1 MSIFTYPWVHLPAD
15 ASQETPPHVTP
26 DVVVKL
32 IMDSQKASIIIFS
45 LCILDRNIQASLPAG
60 AIASQES
67 PITSVQMLWVNLI
80 MDSLASLALAT
91 ELPRDELLDLKPY
104 STQGSLLSPQVC
116 AYCLA
121 PVVLSV

>member
-1 MSIFTYPWVHLPAD
+1 LSSHHPSH
-15 ASQETPPHVTP
+15 QPPTQP
-26 DVVVKL
+26 L
-32 IMDSQKASIIIFS
+32 IY
-45 LCILDRNIQASLPAG
+45 LAG

-104 STQGSLLSPQVC
+104 STQGSLITPTVTPPPQ
-116 AYCLA
+116 
-121 PVVLSV
+121 LSVGQELAG

>member
-1 MSIFTYPWVHLPAD
+1 MGPS
-15 ASQETPPHVTP
+15 
-26 DVVVKL
+26 
-32 IMDSQKASIIIFS
+32 
-45 LCILDRNIQASLPAG
+45 AG

-116 AYCLA
+116 VFYLA
-121 PVVLSV
+121 SFMLSV